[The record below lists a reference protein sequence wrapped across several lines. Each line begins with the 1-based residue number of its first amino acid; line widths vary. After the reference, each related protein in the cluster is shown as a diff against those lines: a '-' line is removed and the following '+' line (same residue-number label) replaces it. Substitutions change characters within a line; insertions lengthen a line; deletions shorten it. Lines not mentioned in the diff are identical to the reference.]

1 LYLQGGELDSARP
14 GGSSERG
21 KESERRGDRG
31 DLIEK
36 VFMAFNSREVT
47 GGVIPATVF
56 RFQGEGRE
64 VRDDPGDG
72 VPPVSSEEKEKEK
85 EREPEWVRGAA
96 G

>member
-1 LYLQGGELDSARP
+1 
-14 GGSSERG
+14 
-21 KESERRGDRG
+21 
-31 DLIEK
+31 
-36 VFMAFNSREVT
+36 MAFNSRDNS
-47 GGVIPATVF
+47 GNNSGDGF
-56 RFQGEGRE
+56 HFQGEGRE